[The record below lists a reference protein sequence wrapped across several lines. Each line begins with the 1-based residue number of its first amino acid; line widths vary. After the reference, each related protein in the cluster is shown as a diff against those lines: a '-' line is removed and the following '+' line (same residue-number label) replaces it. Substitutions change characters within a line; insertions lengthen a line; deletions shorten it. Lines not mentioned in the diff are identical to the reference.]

1 MSSYFTLTLDTTPP
15 GIEITAPWYTTIHAD
30 THIYIIANETLDIWQ
45 EIYIIDSAG
54 QRHDFIFVHQGDRL
68 YGVIKFSQVAQ
79 GIATIYA
86 RVRDT
91 VHNVSALMSKAIEIK
106 AGAKVFIFTAE
117 AARGIS
123 AEIAAR
129 DVAAAEAARAVGADE
144 AVRGIGTA
152 EATRQIDVEVR

>member
-117 AARGIS
+117 AAR
-123 AEIAAR
+123 
-129 DVAAAEAARAVGADE
+129 AVGADE